1 MNGMDGWMND
11 IKISLSNKRKIITT
25 KQYIYKRSIF
35 PNLTN
40 FSNTIEFCWKEIKK

>member
-25 KQYIYKRSIF
+25 KQYIYI
-35 PNLTN
+35 
-40 FSNTIEFCWKEIKK
+40 KEAYSQI